1 MVLIDSH
8 CHVFMPEFDPDRAEV
23 LLRAR
28 RAGICR
34 MMVIGYDLPS
44 SRQAAVLAAEEED
57 VFACVAVHPHH
68 ATEWTP
74 AALEELSQ
82 IAAHPKVVGVGETGL
97 DYYRNRSPR
106 SAQETAFR
114 DHLRLARDLR
124 LPVVIHDR
132 DAHADTLRILEAE
145 SGGLPAVVL
154 HCFSG
159 DRAMADRVWSLG
171 YYTGI
176 AGPVTYPNGRA
187 LRELLR
193 DAPRDRVLLETDA
206 PYLPPTPHR
215 GKRNEPAYL
224 PLAAEAV
231 AATWQVSPEMAA
243 ALTTANACRAFAL
256 PLPGADG

>member
-1 MVLIDSH
+1 M
-8 CHVFMPEFDPDRAEV
+8 
-23 LLRAR
+23 
-28 RAGICR
+28 
-34 MMVIGYDLPS
+34 
-44 SRQAAVLAAEEED
+44 
-57 VFACVAVHPHH
+57 
-68 ATEWTP
+68 
-74 AALEELSQ
+74 
-82 IAAHPKVVGVGETGL
+82 
-97 DYYRNRSPR
+97 
-106 SAQETAFR
+106 
-114 DHLRLARDLR
+114 
-124 LPVVIHDR
+124 
-132 DAHADTLRILEAE
+132 
-145 SGGLPAVVL
+145 
-154 HCFSG
+154 
-159 DRAMADRVWSLG
+159 
-171 YYTGI
+171 GI